1 MSKSYRRPYSSVTGN
16 RSAHDDKTVAS
27 RSVRRAQNYALRAAV
42 ANSID
47 WDEFLLPDIYECAGN
62 EVYGWSRD
70 GNQSLWEPSRQYNN
84 PFAYVCS
91 PTWMTLEQ
99 IMERWEESK
108 QRDDEWMAYLKRK

>member
-1 MSKSYRRPYSSVTGN
+1 MGKSYRKPYSSVTGN
-16 RSAHDDKTVAS
+16 RSAHKDKTDAA
-27 RSVRRAQNYALRAAV
+27 RSLRRTQNHALRNAL
-42 ANSID
+42 ANNVD

-62 EVYGWSRD
+62 EVYGWTRD

-108 QRDDEWMAYLKRK
+108 QCDDEWMARLRRK